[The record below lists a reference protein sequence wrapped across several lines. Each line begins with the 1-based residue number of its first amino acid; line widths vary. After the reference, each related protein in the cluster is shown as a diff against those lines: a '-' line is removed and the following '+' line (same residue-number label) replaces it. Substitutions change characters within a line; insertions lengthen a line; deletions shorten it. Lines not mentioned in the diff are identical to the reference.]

1 MDLRRTCYSQLNGPQ
16 AGQYYHEAG
25 SINRD
30 NNQSGNQAVNETA
43 NDDGHQ
49 EQDDDE
55 WCHEDSSCPSYRRCR
70 EYVNVGVSRDVGPGM
85 LQLS

>member
-1 MDLRRTCYSQLNGPQ
+1 MDMDLRRTCYSQLNGPQ

-49 EQDDDE
+49 
-55 WCHEDSSCPSYRRCR
+55 
-70 EYVNVGVSRDVGPGM
+70 
-85 LQLS
+85 